1 MEKRRETR
9 FTAGQPVTVTIL
21 SGERSTHGAT
31 VKNGSGNGMALEM
44 AAPVAPGA
52 ALEILLEDNLLLG
65 EAVHCH
71 RQGDGYLVGVLL
83 DSKLSQLSRLAQML
97 QGFADGQEQPWN
109 AREPRA

>member
-9 FTAGQPVTVTIL
+9 FTAGQAVTVTIL
-21 SGERSTHGAT
+21 SGEKSAHCAT

-44 AAPVAPGA
+44 PAPVAPGA

-65 EAVHCH
+65 EAVYCN
-71 RQGDGYLVGVLL
+71 RQEEEYLVGVLL

-97 QGFADGQEQPWN
+97 QEFADGREQYTGES
-109 AREPRA
+109 RT